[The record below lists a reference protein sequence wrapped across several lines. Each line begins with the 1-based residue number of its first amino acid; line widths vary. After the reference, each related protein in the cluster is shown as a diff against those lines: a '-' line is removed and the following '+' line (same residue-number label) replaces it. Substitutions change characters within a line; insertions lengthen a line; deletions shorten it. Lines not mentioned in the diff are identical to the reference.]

1 MKLKKRAG
9 FRAKTNFH
17 VGAAMSGPAS
27 SSFGYSGTP
36 PVANQESE
44 VPDEEDYRRH
54 LSIGGVILVAVGAKK
69 ILLPAV
75 LLSHPALF
83 AITASASAIT
93 GYRYI
98 RLFWNAMTGDEDLD
112 VEALTGGTTIAM
124 LLLGDGVTALTS
136 VWLVNLSQYLKARTD
151 KLNQETISSEQEQIP
166 SKAATTPSDEA
177 RLPKF
182 LIFGAFA
189 FSGIAF
195 VRNFWVVR
203 QQLLLLLA
211 NSDQLVHFLR
221 TSAMG
226 APLFTLVYT
235 VAPLVLLPT
244 TFLAIS
250 AGWLYGPV
258 RGLIYS
264 FVGGTTSAIL
274 AYLIGRRFGEKLF
287 SKDKE
292 RSEGSLFSQGT
303 IQRFSQKMVDHPFES
318 VLMMELL
325 YLPNDFVS
333 YLSGFLQLDWKP
345 FLLGNT
351 LGNIPSTFSFVWFG
365 ASIVGN
371 PLMGTPTLNLPTL
384 AASGLI
390 FVGSLTVSRYL
401 SWEDE
406 EIDEEPDAPAGGDIE
421 MTPLGAV

>member
-1 MKLKKRAG
+1 
-9 FRAKTNFH
+9 
-17 VGAAMSGPAS
+17 MSGPAS

-44 VPDEEDYRRH
+44 KPDEEGYRRN
-54 LSIGGVILVAVGAKK
+54 LSIGGAVLVAVGAKK
-69 ILLPAV
+69 ILLPALV
-75 LLSHPALF
+75 SSQPVLF

-98 RLFWNAMTGDEDLD
+98 HKFWHAMTGDEELD
-112 VEALTGGTTIAM
+112 VEVATGGTTIAM

-136 VWLVNLSQYLKARTD
+136 VWLVNLSQYLKARTSR
-151 KLNQETISSEQEQIP
+151 LTEQIISSEDEQIP
-166 SKAATTPSDEA
+166 QIPPKVANLPIGA

-182 LIFGAFA
+182 LIFSSFA
-189 FSGIAF
+189 LSGVAF
-195 VRNFWVVR
+195 VHNFWGVR
-203 QQLLLLLA
+203 QKILLLLA
-211 NSDQLVHFLR
+211 GSGQLVEFLR
-221 TSAMG
+221 TSSLG
-226 APLFTLVYT
+226 VPLFTFVYT

-244 TFLAIS
+244 TFLAIT

-258 RGLIYS
+258 HGLIYS
-264 FVGGTTSAIL
+264 FVGGTTSGIL

-287 SKDKE
+287 SKE
-292 RSEGSLFSQGT
+292 RSEGSLFSEGT
-303 IQRFSQKMVDHPFES
+303 VQRFSQKMVDHPFES

-325 YLPNDFVS
+325 YLPNDLVS
-333 YLSGFLQLDWKP
+333 YLAGFLQLDWKP

-351 LGNIPSTFSFVWFG
+351 LGNIPSTLSFVWFG

-371 PLMGTPTLNLPTL
+371 PLTGTPTLNLPTL

-401 SWEDE
+401 SREDEE
-406 EIDEEPDAPAGGDIE
+406 EIDEESDVPGGGQID